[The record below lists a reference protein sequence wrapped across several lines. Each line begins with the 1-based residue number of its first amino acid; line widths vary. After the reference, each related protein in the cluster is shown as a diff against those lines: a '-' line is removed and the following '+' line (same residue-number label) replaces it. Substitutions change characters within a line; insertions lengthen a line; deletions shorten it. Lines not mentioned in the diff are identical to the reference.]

1 MKAICT
7 AVSVFLGAALVATA
21 AGAQTQEQRYGF
33 KAIQRDD
40 LAAAEA
46 RLNAARLEQP
56 NEPSVLINLAHV
68 YWKTGRTEQAEA
80 MYRRVLA
87 GENVLMLT
95 GANHQL
101 WSHQLAQKGLDRAR
115 QMASR

>member
-1 MKAICT
+1 MSKLVMAL
-7 AVSVFLGAALVATA
+7 LGGALVATA
-21 AGAQTQEQRYGF
+21 AGAQTQEQRYGYN
-33 KAIQRDD
+33 AIQRDD

-80 MYRRVLA
+80 LYRQVLA
-87 GENVLMLT
+87 SDNVLMLT
-95 GANHQL
+95 GGNQQL
-101 WSHQLAQKGLDRAR
+101 WSHQLAQRGLDRAR